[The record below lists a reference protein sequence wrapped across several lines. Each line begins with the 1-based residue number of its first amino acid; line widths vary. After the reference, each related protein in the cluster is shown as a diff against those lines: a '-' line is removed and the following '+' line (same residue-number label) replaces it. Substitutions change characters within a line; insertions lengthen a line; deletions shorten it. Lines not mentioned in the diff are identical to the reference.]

1 MPFTTIKVI
10 ENVFTNEQK
19 KEMLKKVTE
28 ALIDVCGE
36 KTRKGQWVV
45 IDEVKKG
52 NWSIGG
58 EMAIQNNRY
67 ILLL

>member
-45 IDEVKKG
+45 IDEVKKR

-58 EMAIQNNRY
+58 EIANPK
-67 ILLL
+67 

>member
-28 ALIDVCGE
+28 ALIEVCGE

-45 IDEVKKG
+45 IEEVKNG
-52 NWSIGG
+52 DWSIGG
-58 EMAIQNNRY
+58 EIANPK
-67 ILLL
+67 

>member
-1 MPFTTIKVI
+1 MYS
-10 ENVFTNEQK
+10 TNEQK

-58 EMAIQNNRY
+58 EITNPK
-67 ILLL
+67 

>member
-36 KTRKGQWVV
+36 KTRRLKKEIGQLVA
-45 IDEVKKG
+45 KLL
-52 NWSIGG
+52 
-58 EMAIQNNRY
+58 IQNNRLIIFFQFSY
-67 ILLL
+67 F

>member
-36 KTRKGQWVV
+36 K
-45 IDEVKKG
+45 KKKRTMG
-52 NWSIGG
+52 RN
-58 EMAIQNNRY
+58 
-67 ILLL
+67 

>member
-28 ALIDVCGE
+28 ALIEVCGE

-58 EMAIQNNRY
+58 EITNPK
-67 ILLL
+67 

>member
-28 ALIDVCGE
+28 ALINVCGE

-58 EMAIQNNRY
+58 EIADPK
-67 ILLL
+67 

>member
-1 MPFTTIKVI
+1 MPITTIKVI

-45 IDEVKKG
+45 IEEVKKG

-58 EMAIQNNRY
+58 EIAKPK
-67 ILLL
+67 

>member
-1 MPFTTIKVI
+1 
-10 ENVFTNEQK
+10 
-19 KEMLKKVTE
+19 MLKKVTE

-58 EMAIQNNRY
+58 EIADPK
-67 ILLL
+67 

>member
-36 KTRKGQWVV
+36 KTRKGQLN
-45 IDEVKKG
+45 G
-52 NWSIGG
+52 
-58 EMAIQNNRY
+58 
-67 ILLL
+67 

>member
-52 NWSIGG
+52 NWLIGS
-58 EMAIQNNRY
+58 EIANPKP
-67 ILLL
+67 

>member
-28 ALIDVCGE
+28 ALIAVCGE

-58 EMAIQNNRY
+58 EIANPK
-67 ILLL
+67 